1 MDGMETQSGS
11 RALLSLRMVL
21 AMDRQLMEWKLGVEA
36 LWSAT
41 PLDYREAE
49 RLAADIVTISTDP
62 TLRPAAAQAL
72 PTLRNASL
80 ENADRSTRDEARR
93 HLGVIRDL
101 LRALDT
107 QQFGRRGTAPK
118 PRTPEER
125 YRQLLGLPL
134 GRRLA
139 PAEIH
144 RAYKRA
150 AKTAHPDAGG
160 NAQEFLALSA
170 AQEALMKE
178 R

>member
-1 MDGMETQSGS
+1 METQSGS
-11 RALLSLRMVL
+11 RALLSLRMIL

-49 RLAADIVTISTDP
+49 RLAADIATASTDP

-72 PTLRNASL
+72 PTLRNAAL

-93 HLGVIRDL
+93 RLGVIRDL

-107 QQFGRRGTAPK
+107 QRFGRRGTAPK

-125 YRQLLGLPL
+125 YRQMLGLPL

-139 PAEIH
+139 RAEIH
-144 RAYKRA
+144 QAYKHA

-160 NAQEFLALSA
+160 NAREFLALSA

>member
-1 MDGMETQSGS
+1 
-11 RALLSLRMVL
+11 MVL

-36 LWSAT
+36 LWLANT
-41 PLDYREAE
+41 LDYREAE
-49 RLAADIVTISTDP
+49 RLAADIATTSTDP
-62 TLRPAAAQAL
+62 ALRPAAAQAL
-72 PTLRNASL
+72 PSLRNASL
-80 ENADRSTRDEARR
+80 ENADRSTQLEARR
-93 HLGVIRDL
+93 RLGAIRDL
-101 LRALDT
+101 LCALDT
-107 QQFGRRGTAPK
+107 QRFGRRGVAAK

-139 PAEIH
+139 PSEIH
-144 RAYKRA
+144 QAYKRA

-160 NAQEFLALSA
+160 NARKFLALSA

>member
-1 MDGMETQSGS
+1 
-11 RALLSLRMVL
+11 MVL

-36 LWSAT
+36 LWSAAT
-41 PLDYREAE
+41 LDYREAE
-49 RLAADIVTISTDP
+49 RLAADIVTASTDA
-62 TLRPAAAQAL
+62 TLRTAAARAL
-72 PTLRNASL
+72 PTLRNAGL
-80 ENADRSTRDEARR
+80 ENADRSTLDEARR
-93 HLGVIRDL
+93 RLGAIRDL
-101 LRALDT
+101 LCALDT
-107 QQFGRRGTAPK
+107 QRFGRRGIAPK
-118 PRTPEER
+118 PRTPEEQ

-160 NAQEFLALSA
+160 NARDFLALSA